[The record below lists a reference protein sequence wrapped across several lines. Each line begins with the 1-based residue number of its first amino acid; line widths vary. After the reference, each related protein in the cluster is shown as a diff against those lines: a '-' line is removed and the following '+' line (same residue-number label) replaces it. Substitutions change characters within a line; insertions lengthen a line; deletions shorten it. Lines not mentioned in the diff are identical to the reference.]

1 MMLKCC
7 SEAFVGT
14 SRCRA
19 WPWSRAPR
27 APWGPCPSAAVLPLA
42 HLRGCSRIEGHARS
56 VCERI
61 RFGAFAVTFP
71 AFHMRR
77 AGLFVVCCCCRA
89 GLVRA
94 PSAPRVC
101 WRVRASLKQ
110 ANRVPHHYGRVTIA
124 KRLIKVIC
132 LQQAYP
138 KLRRAQH
145 TDSTRTAALPVASHS
160 RTPRP

>member
-1 MMLKCC
+1 MHERVQVAVVMQRLPVL
-7 SEAFVGT
+7 SRALGVGT
-14 SRCRA
+14 GLSVAQLGRGREHL
-19 WPWSRAPR
+19 
-27 APWGPCPSAAVLPLA
+27 VLPLA
-42 HLRGCSRIEGHARS
+42 HLGDCCHIEGPGLLKGLLRRSRHRFSAFLLRHTRIFVSVVALVPVEHHRHHGSAGAR
-56 VCERI
+56 
-61 RFGAFAVTFP
+61 
-71 AFHMRR
+71 
-77 AGLFVVCCCCRA
+77 
-89 GLVRA
+89 
-94 PSAPRVC
+94 PS
-101 WRVRASLKQ
+101 LEQ